1 MLCYVINSV
10 SFLRKIIMYLWK
22 LCPSRNTSNVAD
34 LPACCI
40 ETTNWRCNQIAL
52 RVWWLVLKLLRESNT
67 AKLSTRN
74 FVDLHRL
81 SMTSSVPLSKIF
93 KTLIFVLVM
102 GWKLP
107 QLIAAAFSCS
117 SILFNFYLNAIPAP
131 PDGIKLVQ
139 YADDISVFA
148 TGTVLH
154 NMASLINSYSEKL
167 TDFLSERDLIVS
179 PEKSTVTLFT
189 PDTKEANL
197 QPNVYVQ
204 GKKVDLCKNPVLL
217 GITFDT
223 MYTFSKHV
231 ANVVSKAKKKLNLLK
246 CLAGATWGQDK
257 STLLLTYKSICRS
270 VLEYGAPIWA
280 PAISDTNWNKLQ
292 SIQSQALRLAT
303 GCLLM
308 SGIDHLHQET
318 KVLPLRIHSNMI
330 TKQFLAA
337 FFQDRHPGH
346 KFLGRNKT
354 GRNLKKTLLSFEDEV
369 QDHFRTEKYKT
380 VVRNIHTKTVQSTIS
395 NYPVN
400 RVLNCNPP
408 VINKVENTLDRRTR
422 VQLARLRSGFSRLL
436 QSYMSRIDDKEVD
449 ECPLCKAPNHDVN
462 HLFNCDKNP
471 THLSPLDLWNNPTE
485 VAKFLKLPDG
495 W

>member
-1 MLCYVINSV
+1 MATQHLTTTN
-10 SFLRKIIMYLWK
+10 LRVNFRGKHSS
-22 LCPSRNTSNVAD
+22 SRNVRTGVPQGAVTS
-34 LPACCI
+34 P
-40 ETTNWRCNQIAL
+40 
-52 RVWWLVLKLLRESNT
+52 
-67 AKLSTRN
+67 
-74 FVDLHRL
+74 
-81 SMTSSVPLSKIF
+81 
-93 KTLIFVLVM
+93 
-102 GWKLP
+102 
-107 QLIAAAFSCS
+107 
-117 SILFNFYLNAIPAP
+117 ILFNFYLNAIPAP

-369 QDHFRTEKYKT
+369 QDFFRTEKYKT

-422 VQLARLRSGFSRLL
+422 VQLARLRSGFSRLV

-449 ECPLCKAPNHDVN
+449 ECPLCKAPNHNVN

-495 W
+495 